1 MNNIKALYIEDEAGL
16 GKVTSDVLANNG
28 YAVTWMQDGA
38 KGLEV
43 FRNSSFDICII
54 DIMLPG
60 MDGYTIVDNIRQVNN
75 DIPIIFVSARSL
87 TEDVI
92 KGFRTGGND
101 YLKKP
106 FSIEELIVRMDSL
119 VKRSA
124 LATTE
129 KTDDSTRFEL
139 GRYSFD
145 RVAMTLTDAV
155 ETVRLTHLE
164 SELLYHLIARKNDTL
179 NRSQVLMDLWGSDS
193 FFNARSMDVFIS
205 KLRKYLS
212 REERISIVNIRGK
225 GYKLIYMG

>member
-1 MNNIKALYIEDEAGL
+1 MNNIRALYIEDEAGL
-16 GKVTSDVLANNG
+16 GKVTSEVLMNNG
-28 YAVTWMQDGA
+28 YSVVWMQDGA
-38 KGLEV
+38 KALDV
-43 FRNSSFDICII
+43 FRNGKFDICIV

-60 MDGYTIVDNIRQVNN
+60 MDGYTLVDSIRQTDANV
-75 DIPIIFVSARSL
+75 PVIFLSARSL

-119 VKRSA
+119 IKRSGTGN
-124 LATTE
+124 ATPEEDT
-129 KTDDSTRFEL
+129 KFNL
-139 GRYSFD
+139 GNYIFD
-145 RVAMTLTDAV
+145 RVAMTLVNGEDTI
-155 ETVRLTHLE
+155 RLTHLE
-164 SELLYHLIARKNDTL
+164 SELLYHLVIRKNETL
-179 NRSQVLMDLWGSDS
+179 NRTQVLLDLWGSDS

-212 REERISIVNIRGK
+212 GDDRISIVNIRGK